1 MRRLSLR
8 EARQLFR
15 RRSWKFFQNPET
27 SKIVSEII
35 AAVRERGDEA
45 LLSYTG
51 RFDHIALAPG
61 TMRVRDEEFESARA
75 RVENTPLGAA
85 LRHAYARIYNFHHAQ
100 LEKTWLTHTPGCIL
114 GQLVTALDSCGLYV
128 PGGKAS
134 YPSTVLMNA
143 IPALIAG
150 VPRRVICSPAG
161 QISDAVLYAALLCG
175 IREFWKV
182 GGAQAIAALAFG
194 TESIEPVA
202 KITGPGNKF
211 VTEAKRQVYGMV
223 SIDMLAGP
231 SEIMIY
237 ADETSDPRYI
247 ARDLLSQA
255 EHDEDASSILISSSP
270 ELLDRV
276 DVYLAV
282 HIAGAERKDIIENSI
297 SKNAYALYVHDKAE
311 AWEIINLF
319 APEHLEVLASCSL
332 EEVLG
337 AVQNAGAIFFGHYS
351 PEPLGDYIAGPN
363 HTLPTLG
370 CARFASPL
378 GVYDF
383 IKRSSVISAGRSFCR
398 ELIPDAALIARNEG
412 LCAHEASLR
421 VRESGEG

>member
-1 MRRLSLR
+1 MD
-8 EARQLFR
+8 
-15 RRSWKFFQNPET
+15 
-27 SKIVSEII
+27 
-35 AAVRERGDEA
+35 AVRERGDAA
-45 LLSYTG
+45 LLSYTE
-51 RFDHIALAPG
+51 RFDHISLTPK
-61 TMRVRDEEFESARA
+61 TMRVRDEEFESAGD
-75 RVENTPLGAA
+75 RVEKTPLGAA
-85 LRHAYARIYNFHHAQ
+85 LRHAYKRIYDFHNKQA
-100 LEKTWLTHTPGCIL
+100 EKTWLAHSPGCVL
-114 GQLVTALDSCGLYV
+114 GQIVTPLDSSGLYV

-143 IPALIAG
+143 IPAAIAG

-161 QISDAVLYAALLCG
+161 QISDAVLYAAGLCG
-175 IREFWKV
+175 IREFWKI

-211 VTEAKRQVYGMV
+211 VTEAKRQAYGLV

-237 ADETSDPRYI
+237 ADDTSDPAYI

-255 EHDEDASSILISSSP
+255 EHDEDASSVLVTSSR

-276 DVYLAV
+276 DISLAEY
-282 HIAGAERKDIIENSI
+282 IAGAERKDVIANSI
-297 SKNAYALYVHDKAE
+297 SNNAFAIHIHDSAE
-311 AWEIINLF
+311 AYEIINLF
-319 APEHLEVLASCSL
+319 APEHLEVIASCPL

-337 AVQNAGAIFFGHYS
+337 SVQNAGAIFFGRYS

-383 IKRSSVISAGRSFCR
+383 IRRSSLISFDKHSCR

-412 LCAHEASLR
+412 LFAHEASLR
-421 VRESGEG
+421 ARESGE